1 MFIHVHVSIK
11 IVVSMVRNLKM
22 HKMSSKNERFLLIL
36 YMTAC
41 MHSNFT
47 IIKETVIE
55 FDELILLYVQFVVL
69 SNNQCFLTFQC
80 AMI

>member
-11 IVVSMVRNLKM
+11 IVVSMVRNLNM

-41 MHSNFT
+41 MHSNVT
-47 IIKETVIE
+47 IINETVIE

-69 SNNQCFLTFQC
+69 SNQCFLTFQC

>member
-41 MHSNFT
+41 MHMSNVT
-47 IIKETVIE
+47 IINETVIE

-69 SNNQCFLTFQC
+69 SN
-80 AMI
+80 

>member
-1 MFIHVHVSIK
+1 MFIHVSIK

-22 HKMSSKNERFLLIL
+22 GFEMSSKNERFLLIL

-41 MHSNFT
+41 MHSNVT

-55 FDELILLYVQFVVL
+55 FDELILLYVKFVVL
-69 SNNQCFLTFQC
+69 SNQCFLTFQC

>member
-1 MFIHVHVSIK
+1 MFIHVHVSIE

-55 FDELILLYVQFVVL
+55 FDELILLYVKFVVL
-69 SNNQCFLTFQC
+69 SNQCFLTFQC

>member
-69 SNNQCFLTFQC
+69 SNQCFLTFQC